1 MRATYE
7 LPKKRGGRLLNIRL
21 NARSKRVNRSFMG
34 TFSLFALLAV
44 FGAFMALPL
53 VYAINN
59 AFKPLDEIFLFP
71 PTLFVRN
78 PTWNNFSDLINLLG
92 QSWVPFS
99 RYIFNTVFITGVGIV
114 GHVIFA
120 SAAAYPLAKHKFP
133 GKVFLFQI
141 VVLSLM
147 FTPVVTA
154 TPNYMILSWL
164 GLIDTYWA
172 VIIPAFGYSLG
183 LYLMKQFM
191 EQIPDALLE
200 AAKIDGASDYRI
212 FWSIVMPNVKPAW
225 LTLIILLFQILWGT
239 DGNGFIYSEQ
249 LKTLHYAS
257 NQIILGGISRAGA
270 GAAVAV
276 ILMSVPIVLFL
287 FSQSRIIE
295 TMATSGMKD

>member
-1 MRATYE
+1 MNFILTMR
-7 LPKKRGGRLLNIRL
+7 K
-21 NARSKRVNRSFMG
+21 KRVNRSFMG
-34 TFSLFALLAV
+34 SFALFVMLAV
-44 FGAFMALPL
+44 VGAFMALPL
-53 VYAINN
+53 IYAINS

-78 PTWNNFSDLINLLG
+78 PTLTNFVDLMTLLG

-99 RYIFNTVFITGVGIV
+99 RYIFNTFFITGMGVI
-114 GHVIFA
+114 GHVILA
-120 SAAAYPLAKHKFP
+120 SAAAYPLAKHVFP
-133 GKVFLFQI
+133 GKALMFQT

-147 FTPVVTA
+147 FTGAVTSI
-154 TPNYMILSWL
+154 PNYMIMSWL

-172 VIIPAFGYSLG
+172 VIVPAFAYPLG

-191 EQIPDALLE
+191 EQLPDSLLE
-200 AAKIDGASDYRI
+200 AAKIDGASEYRI
-212 FWSIVMPNVKPAW
+212 FWQVVMPNVKPAW
-225 LTLIILLFQILWGT
+225 LTLVILLFQLLWGT

-257 NQIILGGISRAGA
+257 GQIIQGGIARAGV
-270 GAAVAV
+270 GAAVAL
-276 ILMSVPIVLFL
+276 ILMSVPITLFV

>member
-1 MRATYE
+1 MILSLR
-7 LPKKRGGRLLNIRL
+7 RR
-21 NARSKRVNRSFMG
+21 KRVNRSFLGSFM
-34 TFSLFALLAV
+34 LFLFLAV

-53 VYAINN
+53 VFAINA

-71 PTLFVRN
+71 PRLFVRN
-78 PTWNNFSDLINLLG
+78 PTFDNFIDLVELLG
-92 QSWVPFS
+92 NSWVPFT
-99 RYIFNTVFITGVGIV
+99 RYIFNTVFITGMGVL

-133 GKVFLFQI
+133 GRNVLFQI

-147 FTPVVTA
+147 FSPAVTSI
-154 TPNYMILSWL
+154 PNYMIMSWL
-164 GLIDTYWA
+164 GFVDTYWA
-172 VIIPAFGYSLG
+172 VILPAFAYSLG

-200 AAKIDGASDYRI
+200 AAKIDGASEYRI

-225 LTLIILLFQILWGT
+225 LTLIILVFQILWGT

-249 LKTLHYAS
+249 LKTLHFAS
-257 NQIILGGISRAGA
+257 NQIIQGGIARAGV
-270 GAAVAV
+270 GAAVAL
-276 ILMSVPIVLFL
+276 ILMSVPITIFI